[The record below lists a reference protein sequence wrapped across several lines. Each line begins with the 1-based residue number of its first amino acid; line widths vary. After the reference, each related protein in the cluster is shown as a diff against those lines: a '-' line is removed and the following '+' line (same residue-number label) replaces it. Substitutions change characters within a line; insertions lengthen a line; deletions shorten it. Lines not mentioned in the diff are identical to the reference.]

1 MSWQRFTG
9 AAGTA
14 SEEVA
19 MKIKKSTYII
29 IESSNC
35 NAARDGYSVEVS
47 SLAAAKGIAS
57 RKQMFKQSVLTI
69 STARG
74 AVLAIKENGVWR

>member
-1 MSWQRFTG
+1 
-9 AAGTA
+9 
-14 SEEVA
+14 

-47 SLAAAKGIAS
+47 SLASAKRIAS
-57 RKQMFKQSVLTI
+57 RKQTFQQTVLTI
-69 STARG
+69 S
-74 AVLAIKENGVWR
+74 AVCGEVVATKENGFWH